1 MLLDAYNR
9 RLNYLRISLTDRCNL
24 RCVYCMP
31 EQGVPKLDHEDIL
44 TYEELLR
51 LARLSIRLG
60 IEKIR
65 LTGGEPLVR
74 KNIVGFIAS
83 LREIPGI
90 QDISLTTNG
99 VLLADQARALWDAG
113 VKRINISLDTLNPL
127 KYSRITRYD
136 LFQKVWEG
144 IQEAERIGFSPI
156 KINVVALKGVNDD
169 EVLSFGRLSIE
180 KPYHIRF
187 IEFMPVGQENGWKT
201 ERFLSTE
208 KILSK
213 LQSLGTLSP
222 VNGQGMDGPARRMA
236 YAGAAGEIGLIS
248 PISEHFCP
256 TCNRL
261 RLTAE
266 GLLRVCIFSD
276 NESDLR
282 TPLRRG
288 ASDEVLEAVI
298 QEAITRKPKEH
309 PVELNPL
316 TRKCQRQM
324 SKIGG

>member
-1 MLLDAYNR
+1 MLLDPYNR

-31 EQGVPKLDHEDIL
+31 EQGVPKLIHEDIL

-51 LARLSIRLG
+51 LARLSVRMG

-74 KNIVGFIAS
+74 KNILGFISS

-90 QDISLTTNG
+90 RDISLTTNG
-99 VLLADQARALWDAG
+99 VLLAEQAQALWEAG
-113 VKRINISLDTLNPL
+113 VKRINISLDTLNP
-127 KYSRITRYD
+127 KKFAEITRSD
-136 LFQKVWEG
+136 FFDRVWEG
-144 IQEAERIGFSPI
+144 IQEAQRIGFSPI
-156 KINVVALKGVNDD
+156 KINVVALKGINDD
-169 EVLSFGRLSIE
+169 EILSFGRLSYE

-201 ERFLSTE
+201 ERFLSSE
-208 KILSK
+208 EILK
-213 LQSLGTLSP
+213 TLQTLGPLSP
-222 VNGQGMDGPARRMA
+222 VNGHGLDGPAKRMA
-236 YAGAAGEIGLIS
+236 FEGAAGEIGLIS

-266 GLLRVCIFSD
+266 GRLRVCIFSD
-276 NESDLR
+276 DESDLR
-282 TPLRRG
+282 TPLRQG
-288 ASDEVLEAVI
+288 ASDEDLEAII
-298 QEAITRKPKEH
+298 QEAITQKPKEH
-309 PVELNPL
+309 PVELGPL
-316 TRKCQRQM
+316 PRKCQRQM

>member
-1 MLLDAYNR
+1 MLLDSYNR

-31 EQGVPKLDHEDIL
+31 EQGVPKLIHEDIL

-51 LARLSIRLG
+51 LARLSVGLG

-74 KNIVGFIAS
+74 KNLMDFIRS
-83 LREIPGI
+83 LKKIPGI

-99 VLLADQARALWDAG
+99 VLLAEQARGLWEAG
-113 VKRINISLDTLNPL
+113 IRRLNISLDTLNRE
-127 KYSRITRYD
+127 KYAQISRFDFFDR
-136 LFQKVWEG
+136 VWEG

-156 KINVVALKGVNDD
+156 KINVVALKGINDD
-169 EVLSFGRLSIE
+169 EIASFGRLSLE

-201 ERFLSTE
+201 ERFLSSEETL
-208 KILSK
+208 KK
-213 LQSLGTLSP
+213 LQTLGPLSP
-222 VNGQGMDGPARRMA
+222 VNGQGLDGPAKRMA
-236 YAGAAGEIGLIS
+236 YEGAAGEIGLIS

-266 GLLRVCIFSD
+266 GRLRVCIFSD
-276 NESDLR
+276 NETDLR
-282 TPLRRG
+282 TSLRQG
-288 ASDEVLEAVI
+288 ASDEFLESVI
-298 QEAITRKPKEH
+298 QEAISQKPKEH
-309 PVELNPL
+309 PVELSPL